1 MLFFQYRHCITMVFS
16 AHVHNIQL
24 DLLDVLF
31 KDFPHNWNFG
41 PVLNDLVILEII

>member
-1 MLFFQYRHCITMVFS
+1 MLFVQYRHCITMVFS

-31 KDFPHNWNFG
+31 KDFPSNWNLG
-41 PVLNDLVILEII
+41 PALNDLVILKII

>member
-1 MLFFQYRHCITMVFS
+1 MLLVQYRHCITMVFS

-31 KDFPHNWNFG
+31 KDFSGTWNFG
-41 PVLNDLVILEII
+41 QVLNDLVILRII